1 MASSTGPAPDFV
13 PELLVIQEAPPA
25 RLPRVVGYATAV
37 LFAALLAWAAL
48 GHLDIVA
55 TAEGRLVPRNY
66 SRIVQPA
73 EAGIL
78 RELLVRE
85 GDTVRAGDVL
95 LRMDSTSAS
104 ADLGTLQ
111 ADAALQALGLRRIDA
126 QLQDRPFMV
135 EPGDP
140 PALAAQVMAQ
150 HRAQRQALLDAV
162 AQEEAGLQ
170 RARNDLA
177 AAQQQLAKLQATV
190 PLYQQAARS
199 YERLV
204 REGFVSE
211 LGANDRQRDRIEK
224 EQELKAQ
231 EAGVAAL
238 VDAVAQSG
246 HRLAQIRSND
256 RSQLLAERV
265 ELQARQHRTQGELRK
280 QDYRSGLLAL
290 RAPEDGVVKDLAT
303 ATVGAV
309 VQPGAV
315 LLHVVPLGEPLV
327 AEVAIRNEDAGFV
340 APGQRVRLKLQAYPF
355 QKYGLMEGAVE
366 LVSADS
372 AANDPQK
379 AAAQGQSPQ
388 SYKALVRLDRQDFL
402 AADGQSLRLV
412 PGLVVQAE
420 IHQGR
425 RTVLEYL
432 LSPVQKVVRE
442 AGRER

>member
-1 MASSTGPAPDFV
+1 MKSDAGLAPDFL
-13 PELLVIQEAPPA
+13 PDLLVIQEEPPG

-37 LFAALLAWAAL
+37 LFAALLVWAAL
-48 GHLDIVA
+48 GQLDIVA

-66 SRIVQPA
+66 NRIVQPA

-111 ADAALQALGLRRIDA
+111 ADAALQGLGLRRIDA

-150 HRAQRQALLDAV
+150 HRAQRQAYLDAV
-162 AQEEAGLQ
+162 AQEDAGLQ

-211 LGANDRQRDRIEK
+211 LGANDRQRERIEK

-231 EAGVAAL
+231 QAAVAAL
-238 VDAVAQSG
+238 ADAVTQST
-246 HRLAQIRSND
+246 HRAAQIRSHY
-256 RSQLLAERV
+256 RSDLLAQRV
-265 ELQARQHRTQGELRK
+265 ELQGRQHRTDGELRK
-280 QDYRSGLLAL
+280 QAYRSGLLAL
-290 RAPEDGVVKDLAT
+290 RAPEDGIVQDLA
-303 ATVGAV
+303 AAMPGAV

-315 LLHVVPLGEPLV
+315 LLNLVPLGEPLL
-327 AEVAIRNEDAGFV
+327 AEVAVRNEDAGFI
-340 APGQRVRLKLQAYPF
+340 AAGQRVQLKLQAYPF
-355 QKYGLMEGAVE
+355 QKYGLMEGVVE

-379 AAAQGQSPQ
+379 AVAQGQSPQ
-388 SYKALVRLDRQDFL
+388 SYKALVRLERQDFM
-402 AADGQSLRLV
+402 AADGQRLRLT
-412 PGLVVQAE
+412 PGMVLQAE